1 MLKTVLAAALVAA
14 ALQGVRE
21 ERVLERTGL
30 VGSCSAVTASPSDPG
45 GWMACRSGRLSGYPD
60 LSRDS
65 CKLGGTR
72 ASIVYWRCPADP
84 VASRAAATQVGTAQS
99 P

>member
-1 MLKTVLAAALVAA
+1 MVKIALIAALIAA
-14 ALQGVRE
+14 TMAGVKDG
-21 ERVLERTGL
+21 RVLERAGL
-30 VGSCSAVTASPSDPG
+30 FGSCSSVPGVASDTG

-72 ASIVYWRCPADP
+72 EEIVYWRCPAAL
-84 VASRAAATQVGTAQS
+84 VASRTDVSGDSAQS
-99 P
+99 R

>member
-1 MLKTVLAAALVAA
+1 MVKIALAAALLAA
-14 ALQGVRE
+14 TLHGVKE
-21 ERVLERTGL
+21 ERVLERAGL
-30 VGSCSAVTASPSDPG
+30 FGSCSAVATAPSEPG

-72 ASIVYWRCPADP
+72 ASIVYWRCPEGV
-84 VASRAAATQVGTAQS
+84 VASQAAAPQTERGQS

>member
-1 MLKTVLAAALVAA
+1 MVKIALVAA
-14 ALQGVRE
+14 LIAAALHGVRN
-21 ERVLERTGL
+21 ERVLERAGL
-30 VGSCSAVTASPSDPG
+30 FGSCTAVSGAAAQAG

-65 CKLGGTR
+65 CTRGGTN
-72 ASIVYWRCPADP
+72 AKIVYWRCPSQI
-84 VASRAAATQVGTAQS
+84 VAIRAAPAHSGAEPS

>member
-1 MLKTVLAAALVAA
+1 MVKIALAAALIAA
-14 ALQGVRE
+14 ALHGVKS
-21 ERVLERTGL
+21 ERVLERAGL
-30 VGSCSAVTASPSDPG
+30 FGSCSAVAGAASDTG
-45 GWMACRSGRLSGYPD
+45 GWMACSAGRLSGYPD

-72 ASIVYWRCPADP
+72 ERIVYWRCPSEL
-84 VASRAAATQVGTAQS
+84 VSSRTASAQNDAAQS

>member
-1 MLKTVLAAALVAA
+1 MVKIALLAAFLAA
-14 ALQGVRE
+14 TLHGVKQ
-21 ERVLERTGL
+21 ERVLERAGL
-30 VGSCSAVTASPSDPG
+30 FGSCSAVATAPSDPG

-60 LSRDS
+60 LSRRS

-72 ASIVYWRCPADP
+72 ASIVYWRCPARV
-84 VASRAAATQVGTAQS
+84 VASQAASPQS